1 MFVFNAA
8 IFLIWDN
15 WLLSA
20 KNHVMISEHGK
31 QSVKGLHVYY
41 CSTMQHQTF
50 IVSVVSDH

>member
-15 WLLSA
+15 WLLLA